1 MCVPGSL
8 GPPCFTY
15 GWEILGP
22 WGFLCGT
29 AQAAGGWDGS
39 LPSHSFP
46 SAPSRSGYSVL
57 GSREHLFGLA
67 KPSPGQSRR
76 PAPIWPPWGKR
87 LVGSRTPTGA
97 QAGPRDVVSTLDFCY
112 LSDLGS
118 LMTVK

>member
-46 SAPSRSGYSVL
+46 SAPSLSGYSVL

-67 KPSPGQSRR
+67 NPLQDRAEGQLPSGLPGGRDWLG
-76 PAPIWPPWGKR
+76 AGLPPEPR
-87 LVGSRTPTGA
+87 LVPEMLFPLWIFATCQTW
-97 QAGPRDVVSTLDFCY
+97 
-112 LSDLGS
+112 DL
-118 LMTVK
+118 